1 MNLKKINGS
10 TFSAMLENGY
20 KNLLAHLQIINDL
33 NVFPVPDGD
42 TGTNMKLTYQ
52 NGLKTITDDDAPID
66 IITDEFARGML
77 FGARGNSGVLTSQY
91 FRGFADACKGKKELT
106 VDDFAKAMI
115 SAYKNAYNAC
125 ADVAEGTILTV
136 ARESIENTIPSIREE
151 DTFDSF
157 LTKVVSMM
165 RISLDNTPNLL
176 SVLKENGVVDSGG
189 KGLLTIYEGY
199 LAFFTGKD
207 ITVDDEDLKKDK
219 AEKTPS
225 IDFSA
230 FNENST
236 LDYGYC
242 TEFLLQLLH
251 SKIDI
256 SKFNIDEFIAF
267 MQEHGNS
274 LVCFQT
280 GTIVKVH
287 VHTKNPYEVIEYAQ
301 RFGEFITFKMEN
313 MALQHNSLIKEEEKR
328 QQERKKI
335 AVITIA
341 QGDGIIDLFQNQLRA
356 DLVINGGTTM
366 NTSVSE
372 MIDAF
377 KYVNADE
384 IILLPNETNMLK
396 AAQQAAELYKD
407 SKVYVVNTHNIQE
420 GFAALN
426 MYMGTEATGQEVYE
440 ALKAG
445 AESVTPYIVFKSGKD
460 AKVGSVTAPK
470 GSYVGSK
477 GKKLIT
483 FAPRR
488 TAATLRLF
496 EKIEGIK
503 EKEVCFII
511 YGQTVLEDAAEELI
525 SALNEMYPNLEVAL
539 IDGKQDVYDLLIGIY
554 QEKIA
559 YGKKLHDCHRHI
571 RKRQRP

>member
-1 MNLKKINGS
+1 
-10 TFSAMLENGY
+10 MLENGY

-52 NGLKTITDDDAPID
+52 NGLKTITDDDAPIE

-287 VHTKNPYEVIEYAQ
+287 VHTKKPYEVIEYAQ

-426 MYMGTEATGQEVYE
+426 MYMGTEATGQEAYE

-539 IDGKQDVYDLLIGIY
+539 INGKQDVYDLLIGIY
-554 QEKIA
+554 
-559 YGKKLHDCHRHI
+559 
-571 RKRQRP
+571 

>member
-287 VHTKNPYEVIEYAQ
+287 VHTKKPYEVIEYAQ

-554 QEKIA
+554 
-559 YGKKLHDCHRHI
+559 
-571 RKRQRP
+571 

>member
-10 TFSAMLENGY
+10 TFYAMLENGY

-52 NGLKTITDDDAPID
+52 NGLKTITDDDAPIN

-287 VHTKNPYEVIEYAQ
+287 VHTKKPYEVIEYAQ

-426 MYMGTEATGQEVYE
+426 MYMGTEANGQEVYE

-503 EKEVCFII
+503 DKEVCFII

-539 IDGKQDVYDLLIGIY
+539 INGKQDVYDLLIGIY
-554 QEKIA
+554 
-559 YGKKLHDCHRHI
+559 
-571 RKRQRP
+571 